1 MLLTTFIFLMK
12 VMSKL
17 SYYSLLTIVLRAFV
31 NMTKKKKFLKLL
43 DLIRIGEDKLEKEEL
58 REWKRALSLS
68 LWATNI

>member
-1 MLLTTFIFLMK
+1 MK

-17 SYYSLLTIVLRAFV
+17 SYYDLLTIVLRAFV
-31 NMTKKKKFLKLL
+31 NMTKKKKKKFLKLL

-68 LWATNI
+68 LSLGHKYLVIS